1 MQPAPLGPASQEPLL
16 DGSWEHSGRSLNT
29 AAILALIGVGALYFN
44 VQSILGALVV
54 MVASALNS
62 GPAAAGSGFDR
73 IVEQVRFLAQPIR
86 IVITVT
92 QYGFMLLPALWIVKR
107 WHSSTVRRYVR
118 LDRVPVLQT
127 VVAVLI
133 TLAFLP
139 ANNFIADQFVR
150 QLHVPSKLMAINA
163 ELFTS
168 RSPGEFVWLIV
179 VVCITPALCEET
191 FFRGVVQRTFERT
204 MGWKSAILVGVL
216 FGFFHMNPLGLI
228 TLAILGMLLGYFY
241 YRSRSLVP
249 SMAAHF
255 TNNFVA
261 ILVLYKNSGGDSDQ
275 FPLWMIGG
283 TLVIGIALL
292 LLFDNM
298 TRGAGT
304 QGA

>member
-1 MQPAPLGPASQEPLL
+1 MQPAPLGPASQEPIL
-16 DGSWEHSGRSLNT
+16 DGSWERSGRSLNT

-54 MVASALNS
+54 MVASALKS
-62 GPAAAGSGFDR
+62 GQAVAGTGFDR
-73 IVEQVRFLAQPIR
+73 IVEQVRLLAQPIR

-92 QYGFMLLPALWIVKR
+92 QYVFMLLPALWIVKR
-107 WHSSTVRRYVR
+107 WHSSTIRRYVR
-118 LDRVPVLQT
+118 LDRVPILQT

-139 ANNFIADQFVR
+139 ADNFIADQFVR

-168 RSPGEFVWLIV
+168 RSPGEFIWLII

-204 MGWKSAILVGVL
+204 IGWKSVILVGVL

-255 TNNFVA
+255 TNNFIA
-261 ILVLYKNSGGDSDQ
+261 ILVLYKNPGGDSGE
-275 FPLWMIGG
+275 FPLWVVGG
-283 TLVIGIALL
+283 TLAIGIALL
-292 LLFDNM
+292 LLFDRM
-298 TRGAGT
+298 TRDIGT